1 MTYPTTPVFQ
11 ALNLRSND
19 KTLVSQSVNGRTQ
32 SRKLASQYW
41 EFSAVYPP
49 MTRAEFM
56 PVYAFIMKQGGQH
69 QTFDIQLPVL
79 DDTQG
84 DATGNLV
91 VTRIGGYSAG
101 AHALDVDATDGV
113 IKEGDF
119 IKFGHDKVYMITQAI
134 THNGVTSLI
143 SIYPPLRQS
152 ISDGDLIQY
161 RNVTIKV
168 RLKNDVQ
175 EFGIGNDG
183 LFNYE
188 VDFIE
193 AL

>member
-1 MTYPTTPVFQ
+1 MAYPTTPVFQ
-11 ALNLRSND
+11 ALNLKSND

-56 PVYAFIMKQGGQH
+56 PVYAFIMAQSGQH
-69 QTFDIQLPVL
+69 QTFNIQLPVL

-84 DATGNLV
+84 TAAGTLKS
-91 VTRIGGYSAG
+91 SA
-101 AHALDVDATDGV
+101 AHAAGLTTINVDGV
-113 IKEGDF
+113 VGKLSVGDMV
-119 IKFGHDKVYMITQAI
+119 KFGHDKVYMITL
-134 THNGVTSLI
+134 TNTSGDTTLI
-143 SIYPPLRQS
+143 DIMPPLRQS
-152 ISDGDLIQY
+152 IANDEVINYQ
-161 RNVTIKV
+161 NVTIKV

-183 LFNYE
+183 LFSYE